1 MHALYTFKQNLP
13 IKSIMTKEIT
23 LAYSSHKAHKLCDEF
38 AKKYE
43 LPTDYVYME
52 FVDPTV
58 ATLEAVTLA
67 LDVAALMVYD

>member
-1 MHALYTFKQNLP
+1 
-13 IKSIMTKEIT
+13 MTKEIT
-23 LAYSSHKAHKLCDEF
+23 LAYSSHKAHKLCDGF
-38 AKKYE
+38 AEKYE